1 MLPPQRLC
9 QASGGHFSTAQ
20 NSLVAAIAATLFQK
34 TWENVPSTPRTLWK
48 QFNPGTVDV
57 GQDVGVNGFLKAI
70 RRLSANLVF
79 ATVDTG
85 TGAGVQLMVRAK
97 DNDDP
102 KGLLID
108 QLRAIP
114 LNSPITA
121 RGLVTKVQFLDPSMS
136 PRLNPRLQMEQ
147 HRDRLLYRV
156 DLDLTHI
163 EALNRM
169 PQHIVVK
176 KSTEYPAPFPP
187 GFPAQS
193 RHLQLRF
200 SDRLH
205 NRILFR
211 DSVANRLRELLRA
224 PGLCEIETPLLFK
237 STPEGAR
244 EFLVPSRRHGHAYAL
259 PQSPQQFKQI
269 LMASGFRGYYQFARC
284 FRDEDLRADRQPEF
298 TQVDLEMAFATG
310 SDVQE
315 LVEKAIT
322 KLQNWLNVEWVLH
335 YHDRDLSPFPRN
347 EMARVDKE
355 KTMGWHSIK
364 KSFPHLRYDHAMKKY
379 GTDKP
384 DLRIPF
390 HIRRV
395 EHVLPEHFI
404 RMITNLEKPMV
415 EAFVVKSELHL
426 EYHKPMDDGPPT
438 MLVFDPS
445 MPLDGLSSLDHDGVK
460 KLQCNG
466 PGLEDFAHLEKGDAL
481 FFQAREDK
489 PFQGEGS
496 TAMGTLRKLV
506 YDLAVQKRFVQAS
519 RELLWLWVTHFPM
532 FTPDTKPGEGQQGL
546 TGLKA
551 THHPFTAPMTPK
563 DFALMATDPLQAL
576 ADHYDL
582 VVNGV
587 EIGGGSR
594 RIHLADMQKHVLRNI
609 LGMPA
614 DGIKRFHHLL
624 EALRAGCPPHAGF
637 ALGLD
642 RLVAVL
648 SYADSVRDVM
658 AFPKSMKGQDPM
670 TQSPGPVS
678 DAMLAPYHMK
688 LVPSEGTASEET
700 ASEDDQGGKDLA

>member
-1 MLPPQRLC
+1 M
-9 QASGGHFSTAQ
+9 
-20 NSLVAAIAATLFQK
+20 
-34 TWENVPSTPRTLWK
+34 
-48 QFNPGTVDV
+48 

-298 TQVDLEMAFATG
+298 TQV
-310 SDVQE
+310 
-315 LVEKAIT
+315 
-322 KLQNWLNVEWVLH
+322 
-335 YHDRDLSPFPRN
+335 
-347 EMARVDKE
+347 
-355 KTMGWHSIK
+355 
-364 KSFPHLRYDHAMKKY
+364 
-379 GTDKP
+379 
-384 DLRIPF
+384 
-390 HIRRV
+390 
-395 EHVLPEHFI
+395 
-404 RMITNLEKPMV
+404 
-415 EAFVVKSELHL
+415 
-426 EYHKPMDDGPPT
+426 
-438 MLVFDPS
+438 
-445 MPLDGLSSLDHDGVK
+445 
-460 KLQCNG
+460 
-466 PGLEDFAHLEKGDAL
+466 
-481 FFQAREDK
+481 
-489 PFQGEGS
+489 
-496 TAMGTLRKLV
+496 
-506 YDLAVQKRFVQAS
+506 
-519 RELLWLWVTHFPM
+519 
-532 FTPDTKPGEGQQGL
+532 
-546 TGLKA
+546 
-551 THHPFTAPMTPK
+551 
-563 DFALMATDPLQAL
+563 
-576 ADHYDL
+576 
-582 VVNGV
+582 
-587 EIGGGSR
+587 
-594 RIHLADMQKHVLRNI
+594 RIHCLSR
-609 LGMPA
+609 GPT
-614 DGIKRFHHLL
+614 G
-624 EALRAGCPPHAGF
+624 AL
-637 ALGLD
+637 
-642 RLVAVL
+642 V
-648 SYADSVRDVM
+648 
-658 AFPKSMKGQDPM
+658 
-670 TQSPGPVS
+670 
-678 DAMLAPYHMK
+678 
-688 LVPSEGTASEET
+688 
-700 ASEDDQGGKDLA
+700 